1 MKKIILF
8 AVALAVLTGCKTIEY
23 VPVVEHEVH
32 HDSIYFTKVQYDS
45 IYVKDSTNQK
55 EYNRGDTLV
64 IERTKWQTLY
74 KYKLVHD
81 TLYQSKTDSIPVPY
95 PVIKEV
101 EKKLTKMQK
110 GLMGLGLLTLLVIL
124 IYVAFRLK
132 KFLP

>member
-8 AVALAVLTGCKTIEY
+8 AAALAVLTGCKTVEY

-110 GLMGLGLLTLLVIL
+110 GLMGLGLLTLLVII

>member
-8 AVALAVLTGCKTIEY
+8 AAALVVLTGCKTIEY

-32 HDSIYFTKVQYDS
+32 HDSIYFTKIERDS
-45 IYVKDSTNQK
+45 IYMHDSTYVHDK
-55 EYNRGDTLV
+55 GDTVL
-64 IERTKWQTLY
+64 IEKWHTRY
-74 KYKLVHD
+74 VDKIRVD
-81 TLYQSKTDSIPVPY
+81 TVVRIKIDSIPKPY

-101 EKKLTKMQK
+101 EKKLTNMQK

>member
-8 AVALAVLTGCKTIEY
+8 AAALAVLTGCKTIEY

-124 IYVAFRLK
+124 IYVSFRLK

>member
-8 AVALAVLTGCKTIEY
+8 AAALVVLTGCKTIEY

-110 GLMGLGLLTLLVIL
+110 GLMGLGLLTLLVII

>member
-32 HDSIYFTKVQYDS
+32 HDSIYFTKIERDS
-45 IYVKDSTNQK
+45 IYMHDSTYVHDK
-55 EYNRGDTLV
+55 GDTVL
-64 IERTKWQTLY
+64 IEKWHTRY
-74 KYKLVHD
+74 VDKIRVD
-81 TLYQSKTDSIPVPY
+81 TVVRIKIDSIPKPY

-101 EKKLTKMQK
+101 EKKLTNMQK
-110 GLMGLGLLTLLVIL
+110 GLMGLGLLTSLVIFV
-124 IYVAFRLK
+124 YVAFRLK

>member
-32 HDSIYFTKVQYDS
+32 HDSIYFTKIERDS
-45 IYVKDSTNQK
+45 IYMHDSTYVHDK
-55 EYNRGDTLV
+55 GDTVL
-64 IERTKWQTLY
+64 IEKWHTCY
-74 KYKLVHD
+74 VDKIRVD
-81 TLYQSKTDSIPVPY
+81 TVVRIKIDSIPKPY

-101 EKKLTKMQK
+101 EKPLTKTQK
-110 GLMGLGLLTLLVIL
+110 GLIWFGLLSFMGGVIW
-124 IYVAFRLK
+124 IAFKIK

>member
-32 HDSIYFTKVQYDS
+32 HDSIYFTKIERDS
-45 IYVKDSTNQK
+45 IYMQDSTYVHDK
-55 EYNRGDTLV
+55 GDTVL
-64 IERTKWQTLY
+64 IEKWHTRY
-74 KYKLVHD
+74 VDKIRVD
-81 TLYQSKTDSIPVPY
+81 TVVRIKIDSIPKPY

-101 EKKLTKMQK
+101 EKKLTNMQK
-110 GLMGLGLLTLLVIL
+110 GLMGLGLLTSLVIFV
-124 IYVAFRLK
+124 YVAFRLK